1 MIIIAKSF
9 SKGLHNGVLD
19 IFSKNI
25 DIFDNRHLN
34 FNEIKL
40 YGGEETVTNEGISI
54 PPKVPDNTPVTK
66 DRTKTIELIC
76 NEIVS
81 ILKAFVSLIPSILQ
95 IVGTISLAQLQ
106 YQSAYGKIDPVE
118 AVNKSES
125 KTTSFNIL
133 TDAANSLNTIINNV
147 LLTQPMKGS
156 SKLSS
161 KVANTMSQMTSV
173 IVDTINIIQD
183 VSDVTIKKVR
193 KNITILIGLM
203 HLQYTTLSNLLKL
216 LEVNVTN
223 NLVAETRKMLIKYK
237 WFIQTLYNSSTDIS
251 NQYTWFTRS
260 KKTKKQFVDEFCRNN
275 KRSIQ
280 NIRTCDNITM
290 DSTDADIIFNIIG
303 SENEITGS
311 AVPTEVQSTN
321 NIITNIAAVTSLTT
335 TILSLIKMVF
345 NSLKPIIDSA
355 GKKYTREEMKSL
367 CKKIG
372 YNIIWDN
379 TDIDKIFEDYESKG
393 LTHCAIE
400 LSVYMQN
407 SKYGPLFIV
416 YIIREIL
423 HKASPELNLSPLDN
437 LLNRFSTA
445 YTKLQIAAYD
455 NLLFKN

>member
-9 SKGLHNGVLD
+9 SKYIYGGDLD
-19 IFSKNI
+19 IFNKNI
-25 DIFDNRHLN
+25 DIFDNSHLN

-40 YGGEETVTNEGISI
+40 YGGEETSI

-66 DRTKTIELIC
+66 DKTKTIELIC
-76 NEIVS
+76 NGIVS

-95 IVGTISLAQLQ
+95 IIGTISSARLQ

-118 AVNKSES
+118 AVNKNES
-125 KTTSFNIL
+125 KTTSLNIL
-133 TDAANSLNTIINNV
+133 TDAANDLNTIINNV
-147 LLTQPMKGS
+147 PLIQPMKGS
-156 SKLSS
+156 GKLSS

-173 IVDTINIIQD
+173 VIDTINIVQD
-183 VSDVTIKKVR
+183 ISDSTIKKVR
-193 KNITILIGLM
+193 KNITILIDLM

-251 NQYTWFTRS
+251 NQYTWFTKS
-260 KKTKKQFVDEFCRNN
+260 KKTKKQFINEFCKNN

-280 NIRTCDNITM
+280 NIRICDNIPM
-290 DSTDADIIFNIIG
+290 DVTDVDILFNIIG
-303 SENEITGS
+303 HEYEITGS
-311 AVPTEVQSTN
+311 AVPTEIQSTN
-321 NIITNIAAVTSLTT
+321 NTINTITNIAAVTSLTT

-355 GKKYTREEMKSL
+355 GKKYTGEEIKSL

-372 YNIIWDN
+372 QNVVWDN
-379 TDIDKIFEDYESKG
+379 TDVDKIFEDYESKG

-400 LSVYMQN
+400 LSVYMKN

-423 HKASPELNLSPLDN
+423 RKASPELILDPLDN